1 MKYNYDTAY
10 VIRNTSRRFL
20 TNSETNSWGAIGE
33 SQLFDNYFAAREV
46 AGRIAGAG
54 VRHVMLKPV
63 KR

>member
-33 SQLFDNYFAAREV
+33 SQIFDNYFAAREV
-46 AGRIAGAG
+46 AGRISGAG